1 MFEKTSEELHE
12 IGGYNTTV
20 EIKQQPELWLDTLNI
35 YRENLEAI
43 ESFLADARAM
53 GEGRLS
59 VVFTLSLIHIF
70 ANDVDKLE
78 IITGSNLPMI
88 IELLFARDVY
98 KRQSMTFIGT
108 PSVVCP
114 VVLLCRYT
122 QRLGHATR
130 LNQLPSGIVPQM
142 HAMTGSPCG
151 LGRERTVHDQGA
163 REGRGRLV
171 HPV

>member
-59 VVFTLSLIHIF
+59 VVFTGAAPPTTS
-70 ANDVDKLE
+70 ATPAPPTSVTRGDTKLYDFKP
-78 IITGSNLPMI
+78 I
-88 IELLFARDVY
+88 
-98 KRQSMTFIGT
+98 
-108 PSVVCP
+108 
-114 VVLLCRYT
+114 
-122 QRLGHATR
+122 ATTD
-130 LNQLPSGIVPQM
+130 IVSAP
-142 HAMTGSPCG
+142 ATS
-151 LGRERTVHDQGA
+151 
-163 REGRGRLV
+163 
-171 HPV
+171 

>member
-59 VVFTLSLIHIF
+59 VVFTGAAPPTRRRHLRP
-70 ANDVDKLE
+70 
-78 IITGSNLPMI
+78 LP
-88 IELLFARDVY
+88 
-98 KRQSMTFIGT
+98 
-108 PSVVCP
+108 PSRGRHQAVR
-114 VVLLCRYT
+114 LQAYRNHRH
-122 QRLGHATR
+122 RLGSPR
-130 LNQLPSGIVPQM
+130 LPEPG
-142 HAMTGSPCG
+142 
-151 LGRERTVHDQGA
+151 
-163 REGRGRLV
+163 
-171 HPV
+171 

>member
-59 VVFTLSLIHIF
+59 VVFTGAGTSDYVGDTCAPYLRHAGDTKLYDFKPIATTDIVSAPRDFLNPDEPTVLVSFARSGNSLSPWPPSRLPRRSSRTSSSSTSP
-70 ANDVDKLE
+70 ALPRV
-78 IITGSNLPMI
+78 SSPSSPPMI
-88 IELLFARDVY
+88 R
-98 KRQSMTFIGT
+98 
-108 PSVVCP
+108 
-114 VVLLCRYT
+114 
-122 QRLGHATR
+122 TR
-130 LNQLPSGIVPQM
+130 
-142 HAMTGSPCG
+142 
-151 LGRERTVHDQGA
+151 
-163 REGRGRLV
+163 
-171 HPV
+171 